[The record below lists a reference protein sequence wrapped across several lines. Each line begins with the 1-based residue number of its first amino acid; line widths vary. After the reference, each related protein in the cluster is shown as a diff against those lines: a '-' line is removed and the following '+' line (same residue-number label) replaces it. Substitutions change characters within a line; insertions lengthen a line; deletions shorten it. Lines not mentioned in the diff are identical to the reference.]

1 MKWVTMV
8 PTQESLMLKFHP
20 VAEMKIREDT

>member
-1 MKWVTMV
+1 MV